1 MSWCHT
7 MSINLNDIAILNIC
21 HVDYCCIING
31 IDESEVINLLQS
43 AKLTKKSSF
52 IKVEK
57 LLFDIK

>member
-1 MSWCHT
+1 MSWGYT

-43 AKLTKKSSF
+43 AELTKKSSF
-52 IKVEK
+52 IKVE
-57 LLFDIK
+57 

>member
-1 MSWCHT
+1 MSWCYT

-21 HVDYCCIING
+21 HADYCCIING